1 MFCVGLALLGAS
13 AAPKA
18 EITAALPVIP
28 DAKFNLADYGGVGD
42 YKTFNTDAF
51 KNAAPSSPGPSWF
64 PSAASSGC
72 TSMA

>member
-28 DAKFNLADYGGVGD
+28 DARFNLADYGGVGD
-42 YKTFNTDAF
+42 YKTFNTAAF
-51 KNAAPSSPGPSWF
+51 RNAV
-64 PSAASSGC
+64 AAIAKAGGGHLIVP
-72 TSMA
+72 A